1 MIPALLTKTHQAKE
15 TGAGAVEIWGTGRPR
30 REFLQ
35 VDDLADALVFLME
48 RYSDE
53 EHVNVGCGEDVSI
66 AELAQ
71 LIAETVGFKGRL
83 HYATDKPDGSPRKL
97 LDVTKL
103 TALGWRSRV
112 TLRTGLADTY
122 RSFLK
127 DSAARS

>member
-1 MIPALLTKTHQAKE
+1 
-15 TGAGAVEIWGTGRPR
+15 
-30 REFLQ
+30 
-35 VDDLADALVFLME
+35 ME

-83 HYATDKPDGSPRKL
+83 QYATDKPDGSPRKL
-97 LDVTKL
+97 LDVAKL

-112 TLRTGLADTY
+112 TLRAGLADTY

-127 DSAARS
+127 DPAARS